1 MNAKP
6 SKQVLIE
13 HIDEFNAPADSLEPD
28 AARMNIET
36 KLGRALTPVALAP
49 AFRARL
55 RDGLMMAAQH
65 QQVHEMLTAKR
76 ADPTWGWVIGAAALG
91 SAAGVIAIM
100 LRSRT
105 QTPKTGV
112 HAQSQN

>member
-1 MNAKP
+1 MSTEP
-6 SKQVLIE
+6 GKQVLAE
-13 HIDEFNAPADSLEPD
+13 HTDEFNAPADPLEED
-28 AARMNIET
+28 ATLLNMET
-36 KLGRALTPVALAP
+36 KLGGALTPVALAP

-55 RDGLMMAAQH
+55 RDGLTMAAQH
-65 QQVHEMLTAKR
+65 QPVHEILTAKR

-91 SAAGVIAIM
+91 SAAGVIAVV

-112 HAQSQN
+112 PAQMQN